1 MEVPWWLPT
10 VFTAVGLALGYYIHS
25 IRARLKAASA
35 ARAAQL
41 TLEDA
46 KREADNILREAQIQ
60 ARDEVLRARE
70 AFEKEVSERRRDLA
84 ATEDR
89 IAQREESLDRKLN
102 MLDKKEAAVEDRLR
116 EAEQRK
122 QELQSREQELRALI
136 TREQEQLQQVA
147 ALSRE
152 EARKILMQK
161 LEEELRAESGA
172 LIRKMQDEA
181 RANAEQQAREII
193 TTAVERYAAAQI
205 HEITANTVSLPNED
219 MKGRIIGREGRNIRA
234 FEQATGVNILI
245 DDTPEVVVISA
256 FDPVRR
262 EIARRALERLMTD
275 GRIQPSRI
283 EEVVAQVRE
292 EIEQMCQEAGE
303 AALYEMGLQ
312 GVASELVR
320 TLGRLKFRHSFAQN
334 VLEHSLEMARLM
346 NMMAADLGLD
356 TDIAKR
362 VGLFHDIG
370 KALDHEVEGSHVEIG
385 ADLLRR
391 YGESPL
397 VCDAVAK
404 HHEADKGGNIYAV
417 LCSAAD
423 TLSASRPG
431 ARSETTEIYLK
442 RLEKLEE
449 IANNY
454 RGVEKSFAMQAGR
467 EIRVFV
473 EPKRIDDNEAMQL
486 ARNIAKEIEEK
497 LEYPGQIKVTVIR
510 ETRCIE
516 YAR

>member
-10 VFTAVGLALGYYIHS
+10 VFTAVGLVLGYYIHS
-25 IRARLKAASA
+25 ILARLKAASA
-35 ARAAQL
+35 ARTAQL

-46 KREADNILREAQIQ
+46 KREAENILREAKIQ
-60 ARDEVLRARE
+60 ARDEVVRAKE
-70 AFEKEVSERRRDLA
+70 AFEQEVSERRKDLA
-84 ATEDR
+84 AAEGR
-89 IAQREESLDRKLN
+89 LVQREENLDRKLL
-102 MLDKKEAAVEDRLR
+102 MLEKKDAAVEEKLR
-116 EAEQRK
+116 SLDEQK
-122 QELQSREQELRALI
+122 QKLHAREQDLQALI
-136 TREQEQLQQVA
+136 LREQEQLQQVA

-161 LEEELRAESGA
+161 LEEELKAEQGM
-172 LIRKMQDEA
+172 LIRRMQEET
-181 RANAEQQAREII
+181 REMAEQQAREII
-193 TTAVERYAAAQI
+193 TTAIERYAAPQI
-205 HEITANTVSLPNED
+205 HEITANTISLPNED

-283 EEVVAQVRE
+283 EEVVAQVKS
-292 EIEQMCQEAGE
+292 EIEQITQEAGE
-303 AALYEMGLQ
+303 AAIYELGLQ
-312 GVASELVR
+312 GVAPELVR

-346 NMMAADLGLD
+346 GMMAAELGLD
-356 TDIAKR
+356 PNIAKR

-370 KALDHEVEGSHVEIG
+370 KALDHEVEGSHVQIG
-385 ADLLRR
+385 ADLLKR

-397 VCDAVAK
+397 VCEAVAK

-473 EPKRIDDNEAMQL
+473 EPKQIDDNEALQL

-497 LEYPGQIKVTVIR
+497 LEYPGQIKITVIR
-510 ETRCIE
+510 ETRCVE
-516 YAR
+516 YAK

>member
-10 VFTAVGLALGYYIHS
+10 VFTAVGLVLGYYIHS

-35 ARAAQL
+35 ARTAQL

-46 KREADNILREAQIQ
+46 KREAENILREAKIQ
-60 ARDEVLRARE
+60 ARDEVVRAKE
-70 AFEKEVSERRRDLA
+70 AFEQEVSERRKDMA
-84 ATEDR
+84 AAEGR
-89 IAQREESLDRKLN
+89 LAQREENLDRKLL
-102 MLDKKEAAVEDRLR
+102 MLEKKDAAVEEKLR
-116 EAEQRK
+116 SLDEQK
-122 QELQSREQELRALI
+122 QKLHAREQDLQALI
-136 TREQEQLQQVA
+136 SREQEQLQQVA

-161 LEEELRAESGA
+161 LEEELKAEQGM
-172 LIRKMQDEA
+172 LIRRMQEET
-181 RANAEQQAREII
+181 REMAEQQAREII
-193 TTAVERYAAAQI
+193 AIAIERYAAPQI
-205 HEITANTVSLPNED
+205 HEITANTISLPNED

-283 EEVVAQVRE
+283 EEVVAQVKS
-292 EIEQMCQEAGE
+292 EIEQITQEAGE
-303 AALYEMGLQ
+303 AAIYELGLQ
-312 GVASELVR
+312 GVAPELVR

-346 NMMAADLGLD
+346 GMMAAELGLD
-356 TDIAKR
+356 PDIAKR
-362 VGLFHDIG
+362 VALFHDIG
-370 KALDHEVEGSHVEIG
+370 KALDHEVEGSHVQIG
-385 ADLLRR
+385 ADLLKR

-397 VCDAVAK
+397 VCEAVAK

-454 RGVEKSFAMQAGR
+454 RGVERSFAMQAGR

-473 EPKRIDDNEAMQL
+473 EPKHIDDNEALQL

-497 LEYPGQIKVTVIR
+497 LEYPGQIKITVIR
-510 ETRCIE
+510 ETRCVE
-516 YAR
+516 YAK

>member
-35 ARAAQL
+35 ARTAQM

-46 KREADNILREAQIQ
+46 KREAENILREARIQ
-60 ARDEVLRARE
+60 ARDEVLTAKE
-70 AFEKEVSERRRDLA
+70 AFEREISERRKDMA
-84 ATEDR
+84 AAEER
-89 IAQREESLDRKLN
+89 LSQREESLDRKLS
-102 MLDKKEAAVEDRLR
+102 MLDKKDAMAEEKLRGLEEQKRLLDER
-116 EAEQRK
+116 ER
-122 QELQSREQELRALI
+122 ELQALI
-136 TREQEQLQQVA
+136 AREQEQLQQAA

-152 EARKILMQK
+152 EARKILMEK
-161 LEEELRAESGA
+161 LEEELRSEQGA
-172 LIRKMQDEA
+172 LIRRMQEEA
-181 RANAEQQAREII
+181 RATAEQQAREII
-193 TTAVERYAAAQI
+193 TAAVERYAAAQI
-205 HEITANTVSLPNED
+205 HEITANTITLPNDD

-262 EIARRALERLMTD
+262 EIARRALERLMSD

-283 EEVVAQVRE
+283 EEVVAQVKA
-292 EIEQMCQEAGE
+292 EIEQITQEAGE
-303 AALYEMGLQ
+303 AAIYELGLQ
-312 GVASELVR
+312 GVAPELVR

-334 VLEHSLEMARLM
+334 VLEHSMEMARLM
-346 NMMAADLGLD
+346 GMMAADLGLD
-356 TDIAKR
+356 PEIAKR

-370 KALDHEVEGSHVEIG
+370 KALDHEVEGSHVQIG
-385 ADLLRR
+385 ADLLKR
-391 YGESPL
+391 YGESAL
-397 VCDAVAK
+397 VCEAVAR
-404 HHEADKGGNIYAV
+404 HHDADKGGNVYAA

-423 TLSASRPG
+423 ALSASRPG

-454 RGVEKSFAMQAGR
+454 RGVEKSYAMQAGR

-510 ETRCIE
+510 ETRCVE